1 MNRGALMVVVGVLAG
16 LLAMTAWRHLH
27 EGTGGASIAGA
38 NAVTNAT
45 PLRAADQEPQAPPAG
60 RRGNRAKGAMGAPT
74 VPPTKLVVA
83 FRMDPSITRG
93 LYLGDRWVS
102 PPNFAF
108 SQEGKRYVVRARAQ
122 LVDGNTGSRVDLDS
136 AEWSTDDPKL
146 VGITRGDNGEIE
158 IAVDR
163 PGTAQLRVKAGG
175 AEKIVQVASKQF
187 PDAMDVSFRQ

>member
-38 NAVTNAT
+38 ASVTNAT
-45 PLRAADQEPQAPPAG
+45 PLRAANEKPQAPPAG
-60 RRGNRAKGAMGAPT
+60 SKDDSATRGMGTPPA
-74 VPPTKLVVA
+74 PPTKLVVA

-122 LVDGNTGSRVDLDS
+122 LVDGSTGKRVDLDS

-146 VGITRGDNGEIE
+146 VGITPGDNGEVE

-175 AEKIVQVASKQF
+175 EVKIVQVASKQF
-187 PDAMDVSFRQ
+187 PDAMDVAFRQ

>member
-38 NAVTNAT
+38 ASVTNAT
-45 PLRAADQEPQAPPAG
+45 PLRAANEKPQAPPAG
-60 RRGNRAKGAMGAPT
+60 SKDDATRGMGTPA

-122 LVDGNTGSRVDLDS
+122 LVDGSTGKRVDLDS

-146 VGITRGDNGEIE
+146 VGITPGDNGEVE

-175 AEKIVQVASKQF
+175 EEKIVQVASKQF
-187 PDAMDVSFRQ
+187 PDAMDVAFRQ

>member
-1 MNRGALMVVVGVLAG
+1 MNRGALMVVVGVLVG

-45 PLRAADQEPQAPPAG
+45 PLQAADQAPQAPPAG
-60 RRGNRAKGAMGAPT
+60 SKDDATRGMGTPA

-122 LVDGNTGSRVDLDS
+122 LVDGSTGKRVDLDS

-146 VGITRGDNGEIE
+146 VGITPGDNGEVE

-175 AEKIVQVASKQF
+175 EVKIVQVASKQLA
-187 PDAMDVSFRQ
+187 DSMDVAFRQ